1 MSHTHKFN
9 ETEQVYVSKAE
20 QYCATNEQCR
30 SAVRDKL
37 RTWGADMGLTERIV
51 EYLVDNNFINEERYC
66 RIYCD
71 SKINLQKWG
80 RIKIAYQLRS
90 KRIEN
95 KIIDQ
100 TLKNID
106 EQTYTETLHNLAV
119 NKASSIKEDDPVKL
133 RNKLVT
139 FLSSHGFTPDEINN
153 ALQDILYSDKK

>member
-9 ETEQVYVSKAE
+9 ETEQAYVSKAE

-51 EYLVDNNFINEERYC
+51 EYLVDNDFINEERYC

-139 FLSSHGFTPDEINN
+139 FLSSHGFTPDEIHN